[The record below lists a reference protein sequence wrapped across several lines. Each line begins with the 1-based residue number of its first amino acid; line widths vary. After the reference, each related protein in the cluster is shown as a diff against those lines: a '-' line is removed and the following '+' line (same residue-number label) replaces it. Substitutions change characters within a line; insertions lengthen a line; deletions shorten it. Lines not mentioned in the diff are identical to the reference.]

1 MAKGFYLTIGVNKID
16 SAFYTGPPLAGCVAD
31 ANDYAEIAESQGFQR
46 PSNFAGQRFATLVDE
61 QAKRD
66 RILSEIQAV
75 AAQMSGDDIFLLQF
89 SGHGMETKALGL
101 NAKDDDTFWCTYD
114 KPLPDKFLFNAWF
127 SFPNKSRILLI
138 SDSCHSGTMLKTV
151 GKRDLGGRQN
161 QEKTRAA
168 NAGEFAQLSQQIEN
182 IVAATKGRT
191 PDAGVLL
198 LSGCQDNELSGDG
211 ATNGLFTEALKQ
223 VWDNGAFNGDYRKF
237 HQAIAAKVSQ
247 AEPTQNPNRAQVGN
261 SAVIGNFPL
270 QRPFQ
275 V

>member
-16 SAFYTGPPLAGCVAD
+16 SAFYSGPTLAGCVAD

-101 NAKDDDTFWCTYD
+101 NAKADDTFWCTYD

-127 SFPNKSRILLI
+127 SFPNKSRIFLI
-138 SDSCHSGTMLKTV
+138 SDSCHSGTVLRIV
-151 GKRDLGGRQN
+151 GKRDLGGRDN
-161 QEKTRAA
+161 QEATRAA
-168 NAGEFAQLSQQIEN
+168 NAGEFAQLSQQIGE

-191 PDAGVLL
+191 PGAGVLL
-198 LSGCQDNELSGDG
+198 LSGCQDNEQSSDG
-211 ATNGLFTEALKQ
+211 ATNGRFTEALKQ
-223 VWDNGAFNGDYRKF
+223 VWDNGAFQGDYRKF
-237 HQAIAAKVSQ
+237 HQEIADLVSQ
-247 AEPTQNPNRAQVGN
+247 DEPTQNPNRAQAGN
-261 SAVIGNFPL
+261 PAVTGKFPL

-275 V
+275 I